1 MVRILM
7 NVRFGSKAD
16 VHYLLINLVVVYRLI
31 LLLFFT
37 SFMSCRGVKLQ

>member
-7 NVRFGSKAD
+7 NVRFGLKAD

-31 LLLFFT
+31 LLLFLPPL
-37 SFMSCRGVKLQ
+37 CLAGV